1 MRLHRRSLVA
11 LALPIS
17 MAVAVTTAHA
27 AAPNNDTFAG
37 ALAVPIGYSEY
48 LDTTEATSRRGR
60 RRAKYLL
67 PGGRRWCVVLIT
79 GDGSEVIVDV
89 TLTSYNSYSAGVIV
103 AVRQPGQLSTSRMRN
118 LCAILC

>member
-48 LDTTEATSRRGR
+48 LDTTEATSD
-60 RRAKYLL
+60 A
-67 PGGRRWCVVLIT
+67 
-79 GDGSEVIVDV
+79 VDAELN
-89 TLTSYNSYSAGVIV
+89 TCFPAADAGVWY
-103 AVRQPGQLSTSRMRN
+103 
-118 LCAILC
+118 